1 VVDVPYDRPVRVE
14 RRAVD
19 ERESRAANGPDWD
32 RYADE
37 YQATHGEF
45 LGDAGFV
52 WGPEGLTE
60 AEAGIL
66 GDVAGKDVL
75 ELGCGTAYFS
85 SWLARRGAR
94 VVGVDVTPEQLETAG
109 AMQREF
115 ELDFPLI
122 EANAEDV
129 PLPDES
135 FDIAFSEYGASIWCD
150 PNKWIPEAARLL
162 RPGGLL
168 AFLVNGTILVL
179 CWPDDDYADS
189 KLVRPYF
196 GLFRQE
202 DSGDGSINFHIGYGE
217 WIRVL
222 RSSGF
227 DVEDMI
233 EVQAPEDAVEH
244 PLMEIKPE
252 WGRRWPADEIW
263 KARKR

>member
-1 VVDVPYDRPVRVE
+1 M
-14 RRAVD
+14 
-19 ERESRAANGPDWD
+19 
-32 RYADE
+32 
-37 YQATHGEF
+37 
-45 LGDAGFV
+45 
-52 WGPEGLTE
+52 PEDLTE
-60 AEAGIL
+60 HASRNQEAWAGWAAEYVPNAERNWATEEIAWGIL
-66 GDVAGKDVL
+66 KVPEQELRILPDVAGKDVV
-75 ELGCGTAYFS
+75 ELGCGTAYVS
-85 SWLARRGAR
+85 SWLARRGAH
-94 VVGVDVTPEQLETAG
+94 VVGVDLSEQQLATARRMQAEHGLE
-109 AMQREF
+109 
-115 ELDFPLI
+115 FPLVH
-122 EANAEDV
+122 ASAEDV
-129 PLPDES
+129 PLPDGS
-135 FDIAFSEYGASIWCD
+135 FDLVVSEYGASIWCD

-189 KLVRPYF
+189 QLVRPYF